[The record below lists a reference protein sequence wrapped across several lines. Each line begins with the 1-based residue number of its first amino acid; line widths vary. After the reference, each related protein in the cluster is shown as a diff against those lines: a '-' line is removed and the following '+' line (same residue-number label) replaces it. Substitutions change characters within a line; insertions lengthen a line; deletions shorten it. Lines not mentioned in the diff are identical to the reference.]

1 VTTPNPPQPGP
12 QQPYPGP
19 PTQPQGYPAGPGAP
33 GAGPQPGYPP
43 APPQQKKKFPVRI
56 VVGLVI
62 AAVVIVGV
70 FVGKQLTGDPDTAG
84 VGDCMAGSS
93 AENLKVVKCT
103 DAKAQYKVVG
113 KVENKSQTDFSI
125 NSAGICKA
133 YPTAESAFWKGERGG
148 KGYVLCLG
156 PNK

>member
-1 VTTPNPPQPGP
+1 MTTPNPPQPGP

-62 AAVVIVGV
+62 AAVVIVIV
-70 FVGKQLTGDPDTAG
+70 LVLRQSDPDSAK